1 MSTRPDAPNLETLET
16 RQIDQQLRE
25 LEDRLVARYA
35 NHAVPTEEVVRRTVA
50 ELRDRYSIARV
61 RSFLPI
67 IIERAARAK
76 FDQ

>member
-1 MSTRPDAPNLETLET
+1 MSTQLDAPNPETLET
-16 RQIDQQLRE
+16 RQVDQQLRE
-25 LEDRLVARYA
+25 VEDRLVARYA
-35 NHAVPTEEVVRRTVA
+35 NHADLTEEVVRGAVA

-76 FDQ
+76 FDG